1 MKGGDL
7 DGEVEWGD
15 TANITEWPSVA
26 CGCLTII
33 VSRDIEGTVNEPWVI
48 SCEVLE
54 ELPCDCDLPR
64 NLGSALGHHSLCKFG
79 EIFMNLGL
87 PHFLGDSEENVT
99 IHGVSMDIFDWVVE
113 PINRYFPLRFDEA
126 IKLFALG
133 SVDVDEV
140 LSVDGINNR
149 DSFWVGDNLAIQ
161 NISHSVRFRS
171 IEGEGIHRR
180 P

>member
-1 MKGGDL
+1 
-7 DGEVEWGD
+7 
-15 TANITEWPSVA
+15 
-26 CGCLTII
+26 
-33 VSRDIEGTVNEPWVI
+33 
-48 SCEVLE
+48 
-54 ELPCDCDLPR
+54 
-64 NLGSALGHHSLCKFG
+64 
-79 EIFMNLGL
+79 
-87 PHFLGDSEENVT
+87 
-99 IHGVSMDIFDWVVE
+99 MDIFDWVVE

-171 IEGEGIHRR
+171 IEGEGIHCR